1 MHMELAAGAAIAS
14 HLPEGFVAVGTDV
27 KLRHLAA
34 TPVGRSVRAI
44 ARVIAIDAKSV
55 VFGVEAW
62 NSDRKIG
69 DGTHRRGIADVTEF
83 EKRFGVRE
91 CVPSPS

>member
-1 MHMELAAGAAIAS
+1 M
-14 HLPEGFVAVGTDV
+14 DV

-44 ARVIAIDAKSV
+44 TRVIAIDARSV

-62 NSDRKIG
+62 NGDRRIG
-69 DGTHRRGIADVTEF
+69 DGTHRRGIVDVTEF

-91 CVPSPS
+91 CVRSLIQFAPGIGFTHSTLSPSSS

>member
-1 MHMELAAGAAIAS
+1 M
-14 HLPEGFVAVGTDV
+14 DV

-44 ARVIAIDAKSV
+44 TRVIAIDARSV

-62 NSDRKIG
+62 NGDRKIG
-69 DGTHRRGIADVTEF
+69 DGTHRRGIVDVTEF
-83 EKRFGVRE
+83 EKRFTVRE
-91 CVPSPS
+91 LVPGLS